1 MNMNFKFFRDL
12 PKEDLEEI
20 ARPTLVEW
28 VGATVAR
35 VRATVKEDWE
45 VFLNVLTELGLSHS
59 EHFSGLPGVS
69 WRYAQEYRDAY
80 SVDDFLSMARMEAAR
95 RRFTKG
101 LKERARSLGLAYWP
115 ALIQRHGV
123 DPMAF
128 VKAER
133 VMEKSK
139 GLWNNGA
146 NKGGWDSWGYYG
158 IAPREVAEAWK
169 KAGCK
174 PTTKFRDMVRLR
186 QRPNLGETFIRGVA
200 KGDSVMNVRHYAKG
214 LEWVTRHGLQSG
226 LRKNAIVALGRISP
240 WARWAALSG
249 RPNTGWIQMK
259 DLNWAEVD
267 RLQKGPKWKRYTHM
281 PERGKWWNL
290 QGVDQPVGFPDGFLG
305 KVPMGLYKRVMND
318 LGLFPFGG
326 YDREGMRGPVVKL
339 CTLFGGMDAI
349 NKHIDS
355 LYIRTGEGICWPS
368 STLFH
373 DAGQFFLD
381 LRINIPGW
389 RRLVQLH
396 PEAIM
401 YSGQWLAVEQ
411 SLGRVPKSLS
421 ELRTEALKV
430 KYTDVENREVA
441 ELAAQYRLG
450 QEDFL
455 DYQKFLKDLP
465 TKWLE
470 TIPMVQVIGEAVG
483 LEGDWRLRRLLADDP
498 LGPMLGVATNCCQH
512 LHGAASSC
520 AKDGMKSAS
529 SSFWVVEY
537 KGSVVAQSWVWRA
550 DDVMVL
556 DSIEALNSAYVEGI
570 AHLYKE
576 AARRTIGKLGITE
589 VRIGDTAYGI
599 TREIMRLLP
608 NEPVSTVG
616 YHTLKHWDD
625 NRPWTKYTDAK
636 HQRRL
641 LL

>member
-1 MNMNFKFFRDL
+1 
-12 PKEDLEEI
+12 
-20 ARPTLVEW
+20 
-28 VGATVAR
+28 
-35 VRATVKEDWE
+35 
-45 VFLNVLTELGLSHS
+45 
-59 EHFSGLPGVS
+59 
-69 WRYAQEYRDAY
+69 
-80 SVDDFLSMARMEAAR
+80 
-95 RRFTKG
+95 
-101 LKERARSLGLAYWP
+101 
-115 ALIQRHGV
+115 
-123 DPMAF
+123 
-128 VKAER
+128 
-133 VMEKSK
+133 
-139 GLWNNGA
+139 
-146 NKGGWDSWGYYG
+146 
-158 IAPREVAEAWK
+158 
-169 KAGCK
+169 
-174 PTTKFRDMVRLR
+174 
-186 QRPNLGETFIRGVA
+186 
-200 KGDSVMNVRHYAKG
+200 
-214 LEWVTRHGLQSG
+214 
-226 LRKNAIVALGRISP
+226 
-240 WARWAALSG
+240 
-249 RPNTGWIQMK
+249 
-259 DLNWAEVD
+259 
-267 RLQKGPKWKRYTHM
+267 M

-537 KGSVVAQSWVWRA
+537 KGTVIAQSWVWRA
-550 DDVMVL
+550 DDILVL